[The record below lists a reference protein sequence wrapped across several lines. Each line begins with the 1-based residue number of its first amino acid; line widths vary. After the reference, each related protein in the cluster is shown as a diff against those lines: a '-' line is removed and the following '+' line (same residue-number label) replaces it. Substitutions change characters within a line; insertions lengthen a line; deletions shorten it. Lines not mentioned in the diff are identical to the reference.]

1 MSINKII
8 NIHPSS
14 FFPRQGLCGVVRG
27 STSEKR
33 PIHVSERGRTKHF
46 QMLKCF
52 SGRMAY
58 TWLRMGCVKSIYFD
72 SLPLSLS
79 APGSL
84 SYFGL
89 HSVSTGDELGVA
101 PSFFGQPVDEGRTGS
116 PANTK
121 RETPEGQYIK
131 TRVKGN
137 WSFATNTYLIYQL
150 NPMQDRQE

>member
-58 TWLRMGCVKSIYFD
+58 NWLRMGCVKSIYFD
-72 SLPLSLS
+72 SHLNKTY
-79 APGSL
+79 
-84 SYFGL
+84 YFKPCQTL
-89 HSVSTGDELGVA
+89 KCAIIFCPPTKLTSTLLADI
-101 PSFFGQPVDEGRTGS
+101 
-116 PANTK
+116 
-121 RETPEGQYIK
+121 Y
-131 TRVKGN
+131 
-137 WSFATNTYLIYQL
+137 IYQPIL
-150 NPMQDRQE
+150 SFTSLQFNSNFNRPNWPICMTLVHLVWFNRGVC

>member
-1 MSINKII
+1 MGGEKEEI
-8 NIHPSS
+8 
-14 FFPRQGLCGVVRG
+14 VVSQLSPAASYR
-27 STSEKR
+27 E
-33 PIHVSERGRTKHF
+33 
-46 QMLKCF
+46 
-52 SGRMAY
+52 
-58 TWLRMGCVKSIYFD
+58 KSIYFD

-137 WSFATNTYLIYQL
+137 
-150 NPMQDRQE
+150 